1 MTTII
6 FIHNLLLT
14 FKIVV
19 IDLIKIDEIPDSWTK
34 DQAKIYEIYSEY
46 FMDSKDIDPEA
57 IEEFENLLEKW
68 LKESQ
73 IKIVSW
79 NCNGKFREKF
89 NEIIEEDADIYVIQ
103 ECEDPSQSTEE
114 EYREF
119 AGENYFWTGHLHYKG
134 LGIFAKEDVKLEKIE
149 INGEFEHFIALRV
162 NDSFNLLGVWAMPK
176 YVEMIHDF
184 FDANEDL
191 FDENLV
197 MCGDFNSSEVFN
209 YHHPKAKNH
218 TELNKK
224 LEGKGLVSVY
234 HDTTGD
240 EQGNENEMTFYQAR
254 HLNNQFHLDFVYAAE
269 NVVKEF
275 EILDHYRWVTVSDHL
290 PLVFKI

>member
-1 MTTII
+1 M
-6 FIHNLLLT
+6 
-14 FKIVV
+14 

-134 LGIFAKEDVKLEKIE
+134 IGIFAKEDVKLEKIE

-184 FDANEDL
+184 FDANEVLKYGTTTDEKGEYQNDLWVFDVKNEKWYLIGKAEEITNFPVNLAFIFLTFICFELFLFLLLSLELQDL
-191 FDENLV
+191 F
-197 MCGDFNSSEVFN
+197 
-209 YHHPKAKNH
+209 
-218 TELNKK
+218 K
-224 LEGKGLVSVY
+224 L
-234 HDTTGD
+234 
-240 EQGNENEMTFYQAR
+240 
-254 HLNNQFHLDFVYAAE
+254 
-269 NVVKEF
+269 
-275 EILDHYRWVTVSDHL
+275 I
-290 PLVFKI
+290 I